1 MLGFCYFV
9 TGECKD
15 FYRLGNGQIVML
27 NDRVRTK
34 SAALLWCFFSAVVNR
49 CVSTAGFPGNYWG
62 QELYQNLLP
71 HLGPGFLGDL
81 VRGHQGSPI
90 HAGSNVWPG

>member
-15 FYRLGNGQIVML
+15 FYRLDNGQIVML

-34 SAALLWCFFSAVVNR
+34 SAALLCFFSAVVNR
-49 CVSTAGFPGNYWG
+49 CRISW
-62 QELYQNLLP
+62 
-71 HLGPGFLGDL
+71 
-81 VRGHQGSPI
+81 
-90 HAGSNVWPG
+90 